1 MKNNHINQSGDLHM
15 IDISS
20 KDVTTRIARARGSI
34 ILNNE
39 AFESVVTMN
48 NKKGDVLNTA
58 RISGIN
64 AVKQTANLIPLAHV
78 IPINSVTID
87 FDIIESEKK
96 INCFVSVKS
105 DGKTGVEIES
115 LIGVEIALMTIY
127 DMCKYL
133 DRGMKITDIKLLSKT
148 GGKSGD
154 YLAKDYD

>member
-154 YLAKDYD
+154 YQAKDYD

>member
-1 MKNNHINQSGDLHM
+1 MKNNHINQTGDLHM

-34 ILNNE
+34 ILNND
-39 AFESVVTMN
+39 AFESVVSMN

-154 YLAKDYD
+154 YQAKDYD

>member
-1 MKNNHINQSGDLHM
+1 MKNNHINQTGDLHM

-34 ILNNE
+34 ILNND
-39 AFESVVTMN
+39 AFESVITMN

-87 FDIIESEKK
+87 FNIIESEKK
-96 INCFVSVKS
+96 INCSVSVKS

-154 YLAKDYD
+154 YLVKDYD

>member
-1 MKNNHINQSGDLHM
+1 M

-34 ILNNE
+34 ILNND
-39 AFESVVTMN
+39 AFESVITMN

-96 INCFVSVKS
+96 INCFVTAKS

>member
-1 MKNNHINQSGDLHM
+1 MKNNHINQTGDLHM

-20 KDVTTRIARARGSI
+20 MDVTTRIARARGSI
-34 ILNNE
+34 ILNND
-39 AFESVVTMN
+39 AFESVLSMN

-115 LIGVEIALMTIY
+115 LIGVEITLMTIY

-154 YLAKDYD
+154 YLAKDYG

>member
-1 MKNNHINQSGDLHM
+1 MKNNHINQTGDLHM
-15 IDISS
+15 INISS

-34 ILNNE
+34 ILNND
-39 AFESVVTMN
+39 AFESVITMN

-96 INCFVSVKS
+96 INCFVTAKS

>member
-1 MKNNHINQSGDLHM
+1 MKNNHINQTGDLHM

-34 ILNNE
+34 ILNND
-39 AFESVVTMN
+39 AFESVVSMN

-115 LIGVEIALMTIY
+115 LIGVEITLMTIY

-154 YLAKDYD
+154 YLAKEYD

>member
-1 MKNNHINQSGDLHM
+1 MKNNHINQTGDLHM

-34 ILNNE
+34 ILNND
-39 AFESVVTMN
+39 AFESVVSMN

-64 AVKQTANLIPLAHV
+64 AVKQTANLIPLAHI

>member
-1 MKNNHINQSGDLHM
+1 MKNNHINQTGDLHM

-20 KDVTTRIARARGSI
+20 KDVTTRIARAHGSI
-34 ILNNE
+34 ILNND
-39 AFESVVTMN
+39 AFESVVSMN

-115 LIGVEIALMTIY
+115 LIGVEITLMTIY

-154 YLAKDYD
+154 YLAKEYD

>member
-1 MKNNHINQSGDLHM
+1 MKNNHINQTGDLHM

-34 ILNNE
+34 ILNND
-39 AFESVVTMN
+39 AFESVITMN

-96 INCFVSVKS
+96 INCFVTAKS

-115 LIGVEIALMTIY
+115 LIGVEITLMTIY

>member
-34 ILNNE
+34 ILNND
-39 AFESVVTMN
+39 AFESVITMN

-96 INCFVSVKS
+96 INCSVSVKT
-105 DGKTGVEIES
+105 DGKTVVEIEA

-148 GGKSGD
+148 VGKSGD
-154 YLAKDYD
+154 YQAKDYD

>member
-96 INCFVSVKS
+96 INCFVTAKS

-154 YLAKDYD
+154 YQAKDYD

>member
-1 MKNNHINQSGDLHM
+1 MKNNHINQTGDLHM

-34 ILNNE
+34 ILNND

>member
-1 MKNNHINQSGDLHM
+1 M

-20 KDVTTRIARARGSI
+20 KDVTIRIARARGSI
-34 ILNNE
+34 ILNND
-39 AFESVVTMN
+39 AFESVLSMN

-96 INCFVSVKS
+96 INCSVSVKT
-105 DGKTGVEIES
+105 DGKTGVEIEA

>member
-34 ILNNE
+34 ILNND
-39 AFESVVTMN
+39 AFESVITMN

-87 FDIIESEKK
+87 FDIIEREKK

>member
-1 MKNNHINQSGDLHM
+1 MKNNHINQTGDLHM

-34 ILNNE
+34 ILNND
-39 AFESVVTMN
+39 AFESVVSMN

>member
-1 MKNNHINQSGDLHM
+1 M

-34 ILNNE
+34 ILNND
-39 AFESVVTMN
+39 AFESVVSMN
-48 NKKGDVLNTA
+48 NKKGDALNTA

-87 FDIIESEKK
+87 FDIIEREKK

-154 YLAKDYD
+154 YLVKDYD

>member
-1 MKNNHINQSGDLHM
+1 MKNNHINQTGDLHM

-34 ILNNE
+34 ILNND
-39 AFESVVTMN
+39 AFESVVSMN
-48 NKKGDVLNTA
+48 NKKGDALNTA

-87 FDIIESEKK
+87 FDIIEREKK

-154 YLAKDYD
+154 YLVKDYD

>member
-1 MKNNHINQSGDLHM
+1 MKNNHINQTGDLHM

-34 ILNNE
+34 ILNND
-39 AFESVVTMN
+39 AFESVLSMN

-105 DGKTGVEIES
+105 DGKTWVEIES

-133 DRGMKITDIKLLSKT
+133 DRGMKITDIKLLYKT

>member
-1 MKNNHINQSGDLHM
+1 MKNNHINQTGDLHM

-20 KDVTTRIARARGSI
+20 KDVTTRIASARGSI
-34 ILNNE
+34 ILNND
-39 AFESVVTMN
+39 AFESVINMN

-96 INCFVSVKS
+96 INCFVTAKS

>member
-1 MKNNHINQSGDLHM
+1 MKNNHINQTGDLHM

-20 KDVTTRIARARGSI
+20 KDVTARIARARGSI
-34 ILNNE
+34 ILNND
-39 AFESVVTMN
+39 AFESVLSMN

-64 AVKQTANLIPLAHV
+64 AVKQTANLIPLAHI

-87 FDIIESEKK
+87 FDIIESAKK
-96 INCFVSVKS
+96 INCSVSVKS